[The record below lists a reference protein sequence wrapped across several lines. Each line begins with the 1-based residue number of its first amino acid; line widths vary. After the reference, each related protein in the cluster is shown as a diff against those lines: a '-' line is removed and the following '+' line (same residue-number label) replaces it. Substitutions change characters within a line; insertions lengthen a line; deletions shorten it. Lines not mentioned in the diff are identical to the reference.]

1 MLLVDNKNVFQ
12 AYKLSS
18 KQISK
23 ICKFELDCGGTSL
36 TAPPVSASFQRE
48 QIVLTWIYGRM
59 VILFVNEAKGQL
71 HLLSLASPAQSDDM
85 EQVSREA
92 HAAISSQGTAART
105 DSSRVL
111 LSCASLSAAFS

>member
-1 MLLVDNKNVFQ
+1 LVDHKNVFQ

-36 TAPPVSASFQRE
+36 SVPLSGASFHRE
-48 QIVLTWIYGRM
+48 QIVLTWLYGRM

-85 EQVSREA
+85 EQVQCIAHLRAQETSESR
-92 HAAISSQGTAART
+92 G
-105 DSSRVL
+105 L
-111 LSCASLSAAFS
+111 LSMGLPSDGC